1 MAMMT
6 GRVLLVCALCVLW
19 CGAGGR
25 CDAAVGVGAQLDGGK
40 SPPESKGVETPSQGT
55 QDLKG
60 GAAGAKEDPLPLP
73 TEEDDEDVD
82 DAIEEGDDDGRA
94 EGEEEE
100 KVRGQSGQEGTV
112 ALGSDSTEKKLS
124 GSEKQ
129 TELSIA
135 SAGSI
140 SPSGSRESNVNL
152 TQTEVEGNETDKN
165 TPAVE
170 SALTTGNGE
179 RTLPA
184 GIAEGNPSPPPPLDG
199 IHSRER
205 MAKAPRVKVK
215 KMFLRLRPPPHH
227 KATTTRAQKGT
238 GENANATTV
247 TANTTD
253 TTNTQNSDGSTAV
266 SHTTSPLLLLLVVA
280 CAAAAAA
287 WWPRESEC
295 ERVMHH
301 PHTHSSFSLC
311 VCVPLHGL
319 SSSPHPTKHTQ

>member
-1 MAMMT
+1 MTMMT

-40 SPPESKGVETPSQGT
+40 SSPESKGVETPSQGT

-60 GAAGAKEDPLPLP
+60 GAAGAKEDPPPLP

-82 DAIEEGDDDGRA
+82 DDIEEGIDDGRA
-94 EGEEEE
+94 EGEEE
-100 KVRGQSGQEGTV
+100 KVRGQSGQEGKV
-112 ALGSDSTEKKLS
+112 ALGSDSTEKKLA

-140 SPSGSRESNVNL
+140 SPPGSRESNVNL
-152 TQTEVEGNETDKN
+152 TQTEVEGKETDKN

-199 IHSRER
+199 IHSREEDGEGTTSEGQKNVPSPET
-205 MAKAPRVKVK
+205 AATPQS
-215 KMFLRLRPPPHH
+215 HH
-227 KATTTRAQKGT
+227 DKGSEGT
-238 GENANATTV
+238 GENAKATTV

-253 TTNTQNSDGSTAV
+253 TTNTQNSDGSAAV
-266 SHTTSPLLLLLVVA
+266 SHTTSPLLLLVA
-280 CAAAAAA
+280 CAAAAAVVA
-287 WWPRESEC
+287 A
-295 ERVMHH
+295 
-301 PHTHSSFSLC
+301 
-311 VCVPLHGL
+311 
-319 SSSPHPTKHTQ
+319 